1 MLDTTSI
8 FHTERENELHYMSYT
23 EYLKTTEWLATRERI
38 LLRDGYRCRLCGRD
52 RACRDEQGRKIVL
65 VVHHS
70 SYDHRGYE
78 LDHELLTLCKPHHD
92 LFHAMNPDFPR
103 SFGRP
108 KKTTRAKRTEKRNT
122 TPKNLPKMR
131 MLF

>member
-1 MLDTTSI
+1 MIDTI
-8 FHTERENELHYMSYT
+8 FHTEREDELHYMPYSVYH
-23 EYLKTTEWLATRERI
+23 KTPEWLATRERI

-52 RACRDEQGRKIVL
+52 RACKDSQGRAIVL
-65 VVHHS
+65 VVHHN

-78 LDHELLTLCKPHHD
+78 LDHELITLCKQEHD

-103 SFGRP
+103 SYGRP
-108 KKTTRAKRTEKRNT
+108 KKQRTIKRAEKRNT
-122 TPKNLPKMR
+122 DPKTLPKMR